1 MGPGTENL
9 PQGEHGFKEN
19 SASENIFGLIGFNW
33 LKFHKFRIRLR
44 GSSEKLFWSDL
55 VGFGYID
62 LNFISVEGGEIRITS
77 MINWEAG
84 GVKVMVFKRLRD

>member
-1 MGPGTENL
+1 
-9 PQGEHGFKEN
+9 
-19 SASENIFGLIGFNW
+19 
-33 LKFHKFRIRLR
+33 
-44 GSSEKLFWSDL
+44 L

-84 GVKVMVFKRLRD
+84 GVKAMVFKRLRD